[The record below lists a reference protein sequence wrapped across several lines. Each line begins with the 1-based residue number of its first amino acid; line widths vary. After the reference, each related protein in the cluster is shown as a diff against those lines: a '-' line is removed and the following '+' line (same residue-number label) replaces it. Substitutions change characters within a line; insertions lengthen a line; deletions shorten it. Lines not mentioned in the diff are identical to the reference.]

1 MHSAALKDILEKCK
15 SNDRKAQFELY
26 KLYSKAMYNICLR
39 MMKNEAEAED
49 VLQESFVKAFRNLGS
64 YQYQA
69 TFGAW
74 LKRIVI
80 NTCITELNK
89 RKLMLSD
96 IENVDIVDDTVEDVF
111 ESELDMNIL
120 KAAINSLPEGYRI
133 IFNMYAVEGYDH
145 QEIGEILNIS
155 DSTSKSQYSRAK
167 KKLREMLGGRR
178 RTSLIS

>member
-1 MHSAALKDILEKCK
+1 MHSEALKNTLENCK
-15 SNDRKAQFELY
+15 VNDRKAQFELY

-39 MMKNEAEAED
+39 MMKDEAEAED

-80 NTCITELNK
+80 NTCITELK
-89 RKLMLSD
+89 RRKLELSD
-96 IENVDIVDDTVEDVF
+96 VEDYDIADTSA
-111 ESELDMNIL
+111 ESSSEVELDIRGV
-120 KAAINSLPEGYRI
+120 KAAISSLPEGYRV

-155 DSTSKSQYSRAK
+155 ASTSKSQYSRAK
-167 KKLREMLGGRR
+167 KKLREMLGGQRR
-178 RTSLIS
+178 ASMIS

>member
-1 MHSAALKDILEKCK
+1 MHSAALKDTLEKCQR
-15 SNDRKAQFELY
+15 NDRKAQFELY

-39 MMKNEAEAED
+39 MMKNDAEAED

-64 YQYQA
+64 YEYQA

-89 RKLMLSD
+89 RKHILSD
-96 IENVDIVDDTVEDVF
+96 IDNYDVVDESVDDVA
-111 ESELDMNIL
+111 ELEMDMGRL

-167 KKLREMLGGRR
+167 KKLRQMLGGSRR
-178 RTSLIS
+178 ASLIS